1 MVTRPH
7 VEHRMIVTFH
17 PSLLERQIHCRKL
30 RIQIGRFTCPSRSHM
45 MSRSETSTLHR
56 KDAQQGPTHGIDDD
70 SGANSAV
77 EHFHGPGLGKVQD
90 PGRGSHP
97 EKEVRDACAAANSCK
112 KSTYVSTRT
121 RKPSSSNNF
130 PIRMW
135 SPIWNRLDL
144 GYVMV

>member
-7 VEHRMIVTFH
+7 HGEHRMMMMVTFH

-45 MSRSETSTLHR
+45 MSRSETLHR
-56 KDAQQGPTHGIDDD
+56 RDAQQGPTHGIDDD

-77 EHFHGPGLGKVQD
+77 ENFHGPGLGKIQD

-97 EKEVRDACAAANSCK
+97 EKEVRDACAADSFT
-112 KSTYVSTRT
+112 KSTRTCT